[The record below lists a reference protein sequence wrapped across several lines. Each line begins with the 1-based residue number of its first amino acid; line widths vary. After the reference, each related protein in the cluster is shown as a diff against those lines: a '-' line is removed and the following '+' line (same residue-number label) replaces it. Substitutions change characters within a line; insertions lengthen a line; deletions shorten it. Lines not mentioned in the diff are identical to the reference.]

1 MTAGLSF
8 RNNVF
13 SMGANGFS
21 TANRYPRQ
29 VANAADTVLTMV
41 QGPSF
46 AFNATLESTTN
57 ARISWR
63 FECGALTYFYE
74 NVAPVPA
81 VGFAV
86 DKPIAL

>member
-1 MTAGLSF
+1 MTGMSF

-29 VANAADTVLTMV
+29 VALPADAVLTMV

-46 AFNATLESTTN
+46 AFNASLSGSVGVS
-57 ARISWR
+57 ISWR
-63 FECGALTYFYE
+63 FECGALTFSSE
-74 NVAPVPA
+74 NFAPVPPA
-81 VGFAV
+81 GFAV
-86 DKPIAL
+86 DKPIGL